1 MDNYT
6 KNLFLPVVFNNVK
19 SYDAHFLIKQFKK
32 QYTALSRDQNDNDIN
47 EQEKSVACGDICV
60 IPLNGEQYGVDN
72 YTKNLFLPVVFNNA
86 KSYDAHFL
94 IKQFKKQYT
103 ALSRDQ
109 NDNDINEREKSVAY
123 GDICVIPLNGEQY
136 LPFQVKKNALHL
148 LFLVSLYVSGHP
160 RVAVIA
166 EWSR

>member
-19 SYDAHFLIKQFKK
+19 SYDAHFLLKQFKK

-47 EQEKSVACGDICV
+47 EQEKSVA
-60 IPLNGEQYGVDN
+60 
-72 YTKNLFLPVVFNNA
+72 
-86 KSYDAHFL
+86 
-94 IKQFKKQYT
+94 
-103 ALSRDQ
+103 
-109 NDNDINEREKSVAY
+109 Y

-136 LPFQVKKNALHL
+136 LPFQVKKIAFHL

-166 EWSR
+166 EWS